1 MFESCGCCRTS
12 RAADVRV
19 LATAVC
25 SEDVVVLVSNDGE
38 RFEVPKRE
46 AQMSEL
52 VMTVTEDEGA

>member
-1 MFESCGCCRTS
+1 
-12 RAADVRV
+12 V